1 MPGKE
6 DMFSRKRCKKCGKW
20 LSGDYAYC
28 PYCGVKLYDERD
40 YGLLGKNDEVEM
52 FETSERISD
61 TFDFFGLPGFDRL
74 FKRLFIEL
82 EKQFRELD
90 KQFRERPEARGGIS
104 ISISSIDDKPI
115 IKVKTGGDFGK
126 KPRKG
131 RQKMKSSAHVEEE
144 LAKKLAKLP
153 REEPSSSVRR
163 LGSKV
168 VYEIDLPG
176 VKSLRDVIVNKLEN
190 SIEIKAVG
198 KDKAYFKLIPIDLP
212 IKRYML
218 RNGKLVLEL
227 EAL

>member
-1 MPGKE
+1 
-6 DMFSRKRCKKCGKW
+6 MFSKKCKRCGKR
-20 LSGDYAYC
+20 LSGNYPYC
-28 PYCGVKLYDERD
+28 PYCGFKLYDERD
-40 YGLLGKNDEVEM
+40 YGLLGKDDDIEM
-52 FETSERISD
+52 RDIFKRDWQGDS
-61 TFDFFGLPGFDRL
+61 FDFFGLPGFDRL

-90 KQFRERPEARGGIS
+90 KEFRERPEARSGIS
-104 ISISSIDDKPI
+104 ISISSIDDKPVI
-115 IKVKTGGDFGK
+115 RVKTTPKLGK
-126 KPRKG
+126 TKR
-131 RQKMKSSAHVEEE
+131 RDANLARDDSRVEKE

-176 VKSLRDVIVNKLEN
+176 VESLRDVIVNKLEN
-190 SIEIKAVG
+190 SIEIKAIS
-198 KDKAYFKLIPIDLP
+198 KDKAYFKLIPVDLP

-218 RNGKLVLEL
+218 RNGKLILEL